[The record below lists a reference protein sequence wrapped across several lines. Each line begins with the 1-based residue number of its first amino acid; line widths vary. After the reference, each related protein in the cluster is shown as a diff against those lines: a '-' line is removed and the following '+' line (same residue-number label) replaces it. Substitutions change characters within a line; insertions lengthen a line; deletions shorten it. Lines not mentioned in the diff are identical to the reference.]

1 MNTILPIDFMFIL
14 FNGHCLYSFFHRLDI
29 TAFLGVMSCRSV
41 SFIITRHS
49 DIYGCCSSCFY
60 LRWIRLR
67 YVEGQVPE
75 LRIIIVRDFI
85 AHLHNLSKFPLEL
98 AVEREDMLSL
108 FNCSSELLII
118 LEAIVLRFMEGVYTA
133 KTLAPSRSFTTT
145 ASSDVASRCCVRL
158 LLLNSKIHAW
168 DRCSSCSLH
177 DSNILIKLVCVR

>member
-1 MNTILPIDFMFIL
+1 MNTILSIDFMFIL
-14 FNGHCLYSFFHRLDI
+14 LNVHCLYSFFHRLDI
-29 TAFLGVMSCRSV
+29 TAFLGVMSCRY
-41 SFIITRHS
+41 FTITRHS
-49 DIYGCCSSCFY
+49 DIYGCSSSCFY

-67 YVEGQVPE
+67 CIEGQVPE

-118 LEAIVLRFMEGVYTA
+118 LEAIVLRFMEGVHSA
-133 KTLAPSRSFTTT
+133 KTLASSRSFTTT